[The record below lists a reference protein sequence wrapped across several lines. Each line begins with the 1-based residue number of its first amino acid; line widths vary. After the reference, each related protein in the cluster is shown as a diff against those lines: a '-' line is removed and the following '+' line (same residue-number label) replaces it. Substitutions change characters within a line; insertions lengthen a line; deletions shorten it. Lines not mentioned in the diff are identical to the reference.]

1 MAKRCKHSLS
11 IYVSTNWSRWGSGT
25 LCKHGGFFTCTDRCL
40 DHPIYSFIG
49 CLTQL
54 ICYFVLIIPFQYL
67 AFKTHVR
74 SQIDTREG
82 EAGVIGKDID
92 DPGTTQGCCRNTSG
106 RMLWRWTGLRWEILL
121 GVSHS
126 LYNLNREIKN
136 VFILWERKVIS
147 MGQTDLLGKAGVTE
161 GTCSWRM
168 FSAWTSSLKLLS
180 SQSGDDDDDDADD
193 DDDDSEDSDD
203 DDIYVRPV
211 RYCDL
216 TDFI

>member
-1 MAKRCKHSLS
+1 
-11 IYVSTNWSRWGSGT
+11 
-25 LCKHGGFFTCTDRCL
+25 
-40 DHPIYSFIG
+40 
-49 CLTQL
+49 
-54 ICYFVLIIPFQYL
+54 
-67 AFKTHVR
+67 
-74 SQIDTREG
+74 
-82 EAGVIGKDID
+82 
-92 DPGTTQGCCRNTSG
+92 
-106 RMLWRWTGLRWEILL
+106 
-121 GVSHS
+121 
-126 LYNLNREIKN
+126 
-136 VFILWERKVIS
+136 

-180 SQSGDDDDDDADD
+180 SQSGDDDDDDDADD